1 LERTN
6 ELESPTSASERA
18 STSSTPRKET
28 ASKQTASEN
37 FRNWETKAR
46 RRELQQNNPQPEELQ
61 RDYRNWETKLRKGD
75 LDPLLQKSKQ
85 TWLLDKV
92 AKVPEELQMGTARTF
107 WEVKATESNGTE
119 KRCLSMPVRERPSS
133 TPPSLRPSL
142 RAGFESCA
150 RSNEDILQDV
160 FSAYFV
166 NVDEDTLR
174 DDTSGR
180 TLMLQDLR
188 NRWSLA
194 DVLGVFDELGAEHV
208 EYVFL
213 PLSVWETKSKARD
226 PLKKSQCRN
235 KAYCFVHFS
244 DVAASQAFVDRL
256 NRYELPKG
264 ETPEGTV
271 VREKKVHASFSS
283 TQGIVPN
290 LLRLVDIHSRR
301 WHPRAGELALRLGE
315 GLVPVSIAGLRQHL
329 VGVLKEDPKEAPGCL
344 QKHCTFSLFFK
355 PSTFAPPSRAPLSA
369 EAA

>member
-1 LERTN
+1 
-6 ELESPTSASERA
+6 
-18 STSSTPRKET
+18 
-28 ASKQTASEN
+28 
-37 FRNWETKAR
+37 
-46 RRELQQNNPQPEELQ
+46 
-61 RDYRNWETKLRKGD
+61 
-75 LDPLLQKSKQ
+75 
-85 TWLLDKV
+85 
-92 AKVPEELQMGTARTF
+92 
-107 WEVKATESNGTE
+107 
-119 KRCLSMPVRERPSS
+119 MPVRERPES

-160 FSAYFV
+160 FSSYFV

-315 GLVPVSIAGLRQHL
+315 RLVACRSTAPSRCSSSQAPSPRLR
-329 VGVLKEDPKEAPGCL
+329 VRPCL
-344 QKHCTFSLFFK
+344 QRQRSPSFHIPFFGGASRPLRFWCSSFRWRDKCVEFQEALRSEK
-355 PSTFAPPSRAPLSA
+355 PSCFHFQT
-369 EAA
+369 